1 MQTAIHLGFS
11 KIPRWL
17 SRTIPPSK
25 HGHREQKALLLTVPE
40 HLERVAHGPQPDP
53 SGGSTAS
60 ERSGMVVSVAAYA
73 SAVMAIG
80 IIAACP

>member
-1 MQTAIHLGFS
+1 MQTAIHLAS
-11 KIPRWL
+11 SNIPRSL
-17 SRTIPPSK
+17 TRTIQASEQ
-25 HGHREQKALLLTVPE
+25 GHRLQKALLLIVPE
-40 HLERVAHGPQPDP
+40 HLERVAHGSQPDP